1 MDKELAREVILKSV
15 KKSIIGKDKPKSKQE
30 LDRIKSKIAAKRK
43 SIKKHFVLY
52 RYLTT
57 EFDRNY
63 PEEPDNELFQYLNNI
78 LKRQLYTQEPFF
90 ITAWDLLYLCHEEK
104 YKKWIEEKKLLIKY
118 CLSTT
123 LSLNSKELKYIEK
136 HRRELIWQ
144 QDNP

>member
-1 MDKELAREVILKSV
+1 MDKELTREVILKRV
-15 KKSIIGKDKPKSKQE
+15 KKNILGKDKPKSKQE
-30 LDRIKSKIAAKRK
+30 LDRIKSEISAKRK

-78 LKRQLYTQEPFF
+78 LKRQLYTQDPFF
-90 ITAWDLLYLCHEEK
+90 ITAWDLLYLCDEEK
-104 YKKWIEEKKLLIKY
+104 YKKWVEEKKLLMKY

-123 LSLNSKELKYIEK
+123 LSLSSKEVKYIEK
-136 HRRELIWQ
+136 HRRELI
-144 QDNP
+144 

>member
-1 MDKELAREVILKSV
+1 MLRRVCP
-15 KKSIIGKDKPKSKQE
+15 GKDKPKSKQE

-78 LKRQLYTQEPFF
+78 LKRQLYTQDPFF
-90 ITAWDLLYLCHEEK
+90 ITAWDLLYLCDEEK
-104 YKKWIEEKKLLIKY
+104 YKKWIEEKKILIKY

-136 HRRELIWQ
+136 HRRELIKKIG
-144 QDNP
+144 

>member
-1 MDKELAREVILKSV
+1 MDKELVREVILKKV
-15 KKSIIGKDKPKSKQE
+15 KRNILGKDKPKSKQE
-30 LDRIKSKIAAKRK
+30 LDRIKSEIAAKRK

-78 LKRQLYTQEPFF
+78 LKKQLYTQDPFF
-90 ITAWDLLYLCHEEK
+90 ITAWDLLYLCDEEK

-123 LSLNSKELKYIEK
+123 LSLSSKELKYIEK
-136 HRRELIWQ
+136 HRRELV
-144 QDNP
+144 

>member
-1 MDKELAREVILKSV
+1 MDKELAREVILKRV
-15 KKSIIGKDKPKSKQE
+15 NKSILGKDKPKSKQE
-30 LDRIKSKIAAKRK
+30 LDRIKSEIAAKRK

-63 PEEPDNELFQYLNNI
+63 PAEPDNELFQYLNNI

-90 ITAWDLLYLCHEEK
+90 ITAWDLLYLCDEEK
-104 YKKWIEEKKLLIKY
+104 YKKWVEEKKLLIKY

-136 HRRELIWQ
+136 HRKELI
-144 QDNP
+144 

>member
-1 MDKELAREVILKSV
+1 MDKELTREVIFKSV
-15 KKSIIGKDKPKSKQE
+15 KKSMPGKDKPKSKQE

-78 LKRQLYTQEPFF
+78 LKRQLYTQDPFF
-90 ITAWDLLYLCHEEK
+90 ITAWDLLYLCDEEK
-104 YKKWIEEKKLLIKY
+104 YKKWIEEKKILIKY

-136 HRRELIWQ
+136 HRRELV
-144 QDNP
+144 